1 MSNTTV
7 QPKKKSPAK
16 PRKRVGRRVRRES
29 AARPI
34 ERGAPSTEKAAARR
48 RAARARRAGP
58 SSGRAPVALNRVA
71 PPRPS
76 RTLEDLTGAGED
88 AVRQYLSEI
97 GRVDLLTAADER
109 YLARQLEDGN
119 WILDVEEA
127 LSDRL
132 GRDPNGA
139 EVWVALLE
147 QLEHLRPVAV
157 VIGRSLRWGKRS
169 QLELIHEPDFRDR
182 IDGEL
187 NEEMRDR
194 VQRARRVDE
203 EEANTL
209 IVQLSV
215 VAHLL
220 DAKLIERCRA
230 IVGEEALLAPGP
242 TLAAELAPLE
252 PRFERHFDRIK
263 REAHEAETHLIE
275 ANLRLVVAVSKKY
288 AGRGLSLLDLIQEGN
303 IGLFRGVEKFDYRK
317 GYKFSTYATWWIR
330 QAVTRAIADKSRTI
344 RIPVHLTEV
353 LNKLNRASRRFVQEY
368 GREPAPSEL
377 AEIMELPEE
386 RVREI
391 LKASLEPAS
400 LDSPV
405 GVEDDADTLGSFIE
419 DEGAPAPPDQVD
431 RKLMREALG
440 EVLEEL
446 TPREREVLELRFG
459 LSDGRSRTLS
469 EVGELFSLTR
479 ERIRQIETKA
489 LAKLRHPSRAGRLR
503 DYLD

>member
-7 QPKKKSPAK
+7 QPTKKTPAK

-48 RAARARRAGP
+48 RAARARRADPGNGP
-58 SSGRAPVALNRVA
+58 APVAPNRVA

-119 WILDVEEA
+119 WILDVEET

-132 GRDPNGA
+132 GRDPSGA

-169 QLELIHEPDFRDR
+169 QLDLIHEPDFCDR

-242 TLAAELAPLE
+242 TLAVELAPLE

-469 EVGELFSLTR
+469 EVGELFNLTR

>member
-169 QLELIHEPDFRDR
+169 QLDLIHEPDFCGR

>member
-169 QLELIHEPDFRDR
+169 QLDLIHEPDFRDR

>member
-1 MSNTTV
+1 MSNITV
-7 QPKKKSPAK
+7 K
-16 PRKRVGRRVRRES
+16 PTNKPPTRAARRVRRES

-34 ERGAPSTEKAAARR
+34 ERTAPSTEKAASRR
-48 RAARARRAGP
+48 RAARARRGDTG
-58 SSGRAPVALNRVA
+58 SSPPPVWLTGVA
-71 PPRPS
+71 PPRPT
-76 RTLEDLTGAGED
+76 RGVEDLTGTGED

-109 YLARQLEDGN
+109 RLARQLEDGN
-119 WILDVEEA
+119 WIHDVEER
-127 LSDRL
+127 LSERL
-132 GRDPNGA
+132 GHDPSGA
-139 EVWVALLE
+139 DVWVALLE
-147 QLEHLRPVAV
+147 QFEHLRPVSVA
-157 VIGRSLRWGKRS
+157 IGRSLRWGKRS
-169 QLELIHEPDFRDR
+169 QLTLIDDPGFRGR
-182 IDGEL
+182 IDGEM
-187 NEEMRDR
+187 NEEMRAR

-203 EEANTL
+203 AAAATL
-209 IVQLSV
+209 LVQLSV

-220 DAKLIERCRA
+220 DAKLLDRCRA
-230 IVGEEALLAPGP
+230 LLGDEALLAPSP
-242 TLAAELAPLE
+242 TLAAELASLE

-368 GREPAPSEL
+368 GREPAPAEL
-377 AEIMELPEE
+377 ADIMELPEE

-446 TPREREVLELRFG
+446 TPRERQVLELRFG
-459 LSDGRSRTLS
+459 LADGRSRTLS
-469 EVGELFSLTR
+469 EVGELFHLTR

>member
-7 QPKKKSPAK
+7 QPTKKTPST
-16 PRKRVGRRVRRES
+16 PRKRVGRRVRRET

-34 ERGAPSTEKAAARR
+34 DRGAPSTEKAAARR
-48 RAARARRAGP
+48 RAARARRGDTGNGP
-58 SSGRAPVALNRVA
+58 ASGPPNRVA

-76 RTLEDLTGAGED
+76 RALEDLTGAGED

-109 YLARQLEDGN
+109 RLARQLEDGN
-119 WILDVEEA
+119 WILDVEET
-127 LSDRL
+127 LSERL
-132 GRDPNGA
+132 GRDPSGA

-147 QLEHLRPVAV
+147 QLEHLRPVSV
-157 VIGRSLRWGKRS
+157 VVGRSLRWGKRS
-169 QLELIHEPDFRDR
+169 QLELIHAPDFRDR

-203 EEANTL
+203 EAAGTL
-209 IVQLSV
+209 IVQLSI

-220 DAKLIERCRA
+220 DAKLLDRCRA

-242 TLAAELAPLE
+242 ALAAELAPLE

-469 EVGELFSLTR
+469 EVGELFNLTR

>member
-48 RAARARRAGP
+48 RAARARRADPGNSP
-58 SSGRAPVALNRVA
+58 APVALNRVA

-119 WILDVEEA
+119 WILDVEET

-169 QLELIHEPDFRDR
+169 QLELIHEADFRDR

-469 EVGELFSLTR
+469 EVGELFNLTR